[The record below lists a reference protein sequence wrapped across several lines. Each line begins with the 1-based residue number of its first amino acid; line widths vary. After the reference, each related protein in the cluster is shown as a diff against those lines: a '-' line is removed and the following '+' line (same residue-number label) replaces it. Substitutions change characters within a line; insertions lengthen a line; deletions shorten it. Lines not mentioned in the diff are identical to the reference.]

1 MSPTPRKVSANH
13 DDALEAT
20 IVRRLPMHYADGPDE
35 SLDRPGHVR
44 AASSLAW
51 IGNRVA
57 VAQDDANFIALVD
70 PKTGLAD
77 AVTLPA
83 GKGDLRQFDDS
94 RDNKKHKLDLEA
106 MTQVPT
112 DDGTLLLAFGSG
124 TKKRRQSVMMLEFS
138 GKSTRPT
145 AGTPTLVA
153 LPDWYGALREATDFS
168 GSDMNIEGALFV
180 DGCIRLFS
188 RSNGKAEGDLV
199 PIDATCDVS
208 WSELQAHLSDPDAHP
223 VPSMDR
229 ITQYTI
235 GEVNGIQLGFT
246 DAIHG
251 MGSDVLFLAAAEASD
266 DARSDGLVSGSALG
280 ILPDDRRQAARW
292 TMIRN
297 EKGDTFDGKIEG
309 VVLDPRDPMRAL
321 VVVDIDDFT
330 RPAELCEV
338 RLSGPWWS

>member
-1 MSPTPRKVSANH
+1 
-13 DDALEAT
+13 
-20 IVRRLPMHYADGPDE
+20 
-35 SLDRPGHVR
+35 VR

-57 VAQDDANFIALVD
+57 VAQDDAHFIALVD

-124 TKKRRQSVMMLEFS
+124 TKKRRQSVLMLEFS

-145 AGTPTLVA
+145 PGTPTLVS
-153 LPDWYGALREATDFS
+153 LPDWYGALRDATDFA
-168 GSDMNIEGALFV
+168 GSDMNIEGALLV
-180 DGCIRLFS
+180 DGCIRLFG
-188 RSNGKAEGDLV
+188 RSNGKAEGDLL

-208 WSELQAHLSDPDAHP
+208 WFELQAHLSDPEAHP
-223 VPSMDR
+223 VPGMDR

-235 GEVNGIQLGFT
+235 GEVNGIPLGFT

-266 DARSDGLVSGSALG
+266 DARSDGLVSGSVLG
-280 ILPDDRRQAARW
+280 VLPDDRRQASRW
-292 TMIRN
+292 TTILN
-297 EKGDTFDGKIEG
+297 EKGAAFDGKVEG

>member
-1 MSPTPRKVSANH
+1 MSPAPRKVSANH
-13 DDALEAT
+13 DGALEAK
-20 IVRRLPMHYADGPDE
+20 IVRRVPMHYADGPDE

-70 PKTGLAD
+70 TKTGLAD

-83 GKGDLRQFDDS
+83 GKDDLRQFDDS

-106 MTQVPT
+106 MTQVPA
-112 DDGTLLLAFGSG
+112 DSGTLLLAFGSG
-124 TKKRRQSVMMLEFS
+124 TKKRRQSVLMLEFN

-145 AGTPTLVA
+145 PGTPTLVP
-153 LPDWYGALREATDFS
+153 LPNWYGALRELTEFS

-180 DGCIRLFS
+180 DDCIRLFG

-199 PIDATCDVS
+199 PIDATVDVP
-208 WSELQAHLSDPDAHP
+208 WSELQAHLLDPDAHP

-229 ITQYTI
+229 ITQYQI
-235 GEVNGIQLGFT
+235 GEANGIPLGFT

-280 ILPDDRRQAARW
+280 ILPNDRRAAARW

-297 EKGDTFDGKIEG
+297 EKGAEFDGKVEG